1 MFVTFV
7 LFARPFILRLL
18 GREDVAPRVIPALAD
33 FDWPR
38 PDKRREFVRARLE
51 TAADGGLRVQ
61 VHPSRSSAVLSSVA
75 WANGLAVIPGGRVL
89 ARGDRIDFL
98 PFSELLA

>member
-1 MFVTFV
+1 
-7 LFARPFILRLL
+7 
-18 GREDVAPRVIPALAD
+18 
-33 FDWPR
+33 
-38 PDKRREFVRARLE
+38 
-51 TAADGGLRVQ
+51 

-75 WANGLAVIPGGRVL
+75 WANGLAVIPEGRVL